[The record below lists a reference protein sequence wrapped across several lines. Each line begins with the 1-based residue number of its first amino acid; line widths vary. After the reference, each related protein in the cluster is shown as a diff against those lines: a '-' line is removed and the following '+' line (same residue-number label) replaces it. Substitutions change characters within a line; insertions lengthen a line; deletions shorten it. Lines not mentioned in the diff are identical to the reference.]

1 MLNGVRSVFRGLMQ
15 SGKVFYLMR
24 KEGVLPFL
32 FQLKPVGSSEKGVEN
47 DELIGR

>member
-1 MLNGVRSVFRGLMQ
+1 MSNGVLTIFRGLMQ
-15 SGKVFYLMR
+15 SGRVFYLMR

>member
-1 MLNGVRSVFRGLMQ
+1 MVFYLFFRGLMFYLM
-15 SGKVFYLMR
+15 FYLMR